1 MVNQIYTF
9 GKQTSE
15 QILGQLKSPV
25 AKSKIPSLPVEN
37 LVQQMQI
44 MKVTTELSASGAVGA
59 TLTLGSGSAQVA
71 LRQTTTLSVST
82 AVTYTVYNTHDE
94 AIPVDT
100 WIYVMRFRGDYYFLG
115 AIQYCPTVP

>member
-9 GKQTSE
+9 GQQTSR
-15 QILGQLKSPV
+15 QILDKLKGPV
-25 AKSKIPSLPVEN
+25 AKATIPGMAPDN
-37 LVQQMQI
+37 PVQQLSI

-59 TLTLGSGSAQVA
+59 TLTLGSGDAQLA
-71 LRQTTTLSVST
+71 LRQTTTLSIST

-100 WIYVMRFRGDYYFLG
+100 WIYVMRFRGDYYFVG
-115 AIQYCPTVP
+115 VIQYCPTVP